1 MKLRHYAYVATM
13 INELS
18 TSKNPPKRRWDA
30 MEKNRICIIQFII
43 AKYYMAIRETTCGEK
58 GHWLKW
64 VFKV

>member
-18 TSKNPPKRRWDA
+18 TSKSPPKRRWDA

-43 AKYYMAIRETTCGEK
+43 AK
-58 GHWLKW
+58 
-64 VFKV
+64 